1 MMIGRV
7 ILFVCRLGVG
17 RGTQKKKPV
26 RKTAKH
32 KRKIKSEEADG
43 EKMMRE
49 RERGEGSISTRK
61 QRDPARVAAAAAAS
75 VDELQLPELLYST
88 SRFPSP

>member
-1 MMIGRV
+1 VMMIGRV

-17 RGTQKKKPV
+17 RGTQKNRFGKQQSTKNQE
-26 RKTAKH
+26 R
-32 KRKIKSEEADG
+32 EADG